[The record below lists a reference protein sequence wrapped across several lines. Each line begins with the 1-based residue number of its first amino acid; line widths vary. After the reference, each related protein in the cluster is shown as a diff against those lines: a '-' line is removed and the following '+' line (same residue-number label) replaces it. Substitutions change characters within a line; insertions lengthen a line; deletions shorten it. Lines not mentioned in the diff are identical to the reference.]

1 MERFWSYDESPYIRE
16 KLAHEHRLGRR
27 HAYDMLLHVRTHWKP
42 YFTSRRL
49 AEIGRADLQNFSLW
63 LKETKGLKGKTVN
76 NVLAAGTVGLRWAQG
91 NALIPTNPAEGLMQ
105 FSGKAARRGVLAEE
119 EVERL
124 FAKPWP
130 DERAWLGNAL
140 ALSTGLRQGEV
151 LAVQVRV
158 IADDRLHVRHA
169 WSNLDGLKAPK
180 TGEERTVPLVPGL
193 RAALLDLARKNP
205 HGVGPALFVFWS
217 VERADRPMD
226 AHGLLDPLKAALL
239 RLTLTDDDAKD
250 PEKVPQAETY
260 WRSRRVCFHSWRHL
274 YAARMADRLE
284 ARKVM
289 SATGHKSGAVFEV
302 YADHASE
309 KVFLEVSAAAADTFG
324 KLITFPGA
332 GVSA

>member
-1 MERFWSYDESPYIRE
+1 
-16 KLAHEHRLGRR
+16 
-27 HAYDMLLHVRTHWKP
+27 
-42 YFTSRRL
+42 
-49 AEIGRADLQNFSLW
+49 
-63 LKETKGLKGKTVN
+63 
-76 NVLAAGTVGLRWAQG
+76 
-91 NALIPTNPAEGLMQ
+91 MQ
-105 FSGKAARRGVLAEE
+105 FSSKAARRGVLAEE

-124 FAKPWP
+124 FARPWF
-130 DERAWLGNAL
+130 DERAWLRNAL

-151 LAVQVRV
+151 LAVQVRD
-158 IADDRLHVRHA
+158 IADDRLLVRHA

-180 TGEERTVPLVPGL
+180 TGEERTVPLMLGL
-193 RAALLDLARKNP
+193 RAVLLDLARKNP
-205 HGVGPALFVFWS
+205 HGVGPASFVFWS
-217 VERADRPMD
+217 VDRADRPMD

-250 PEKVPQAETY
+250 PEKVKQAETY

-309 KVFLEVSAAAADTFG
+309 KVFQEVSAAAADTFG
-324 KLITFPGA
+324 KLVTFPAAGA
-332 GVSA
+332 SAKNGRVGGVVRGDGCGRVPGLPSRVPALLSCPGMRSQGERRAGTRDSNPSTPL